1 MNAIEVRSVTKAY
14 RMGVGRARVREML
27 PWPFDATLARLF
39 PKWWWKNTFTALDD
53 VTIAAPRGSALGL
66 IGPNGAGKTTLLR
79 VISGVTA
86 PTSGSV
92 AVSGRV
98 AALLDVLVGFHP
110 ELTGRENILL
120 VGSMSGFGR
129 REMEGRTDQIIEF
142 AEVGDFADTPVKRFS
157 AGMLSRLGFAIM
169 VSLGPDVLLIDEI
182 LSVGDAS
189 YQRKCIAWLD
199 DYRSAGGTLV
209 VVSHNQ
215 TLMRHMTD
223 RVVWLERGRVVA
235 DGDPPDVLGKY
246 AQASEHREAEGPAR
260 LRSAARMMR
269 SRGLRRW
276 GTGGARLESVAV
288 DGPSGD
294 VRGVMVTMRYI
305 ADSVHEAAF
314 CVGFADEWGSE
325 IGAAASSVLP
335 LAHDQG
341 HVQCLIEPLPLW
353 SGVYFPVAAIVA
365 RDGSILDRWQ
375 LDRPIAIDR
384 DGDGTIAEAFGPVEI
399 GAEWLPHD
407 PGAEA

>member
-27 PWPFDATLARLF
+27 PWPFDATIARLF
-39 PKWWWKNTFTALDD
+39 PTWWWRNTFTALDD
-53 VTIAAPRGSALGL
+53 VTISAPRGSAIGL
-66 IGPNGAGKTTLLR
+66 IGPNGAGKTTLLK
-79 VISGVTA
+79 VISGVTS

-120 VGSMSGFGR
+120 VGSMSGFR
-129 REMEGRTDQIIEF
+129 KREMESRTDQILEF
-142 AEVGDFADTPVKRFS
+142 AEIADFADTPVKRYS

-169 VSLGPDVLLIDEI
+169 VSLEPDVLLIDEI

-189 YQRKCIAWLD
+189 YQRKCISWLD
-199 DYRSAGGTLV
+199 DYRSAGGTLL

-215 TLMRHMTD
+215 TLMRHMTA
-223 RVVWLERGRVVA
+223 RVVWLDRGRVVA
-235 DGDPPDVLGKY
+235 DGDPADVLGRY
-246 AQASEHREAEGPAR
+246 AQASEYREAPGPAR
-260 LRSAARMMR
+260 LGSAANIMR

-276 GTGGARLESVAV
+276 GSGGARLESVAV
-288 DGPSGD
+288 SGPSD
-294 VRGVMVTMRYI
+294 VASRVTVTMRYI

-314 CVGFADEWGSE
+314 CVGFADEWGNE
-325 IGAAASSVLP
+325 IGAAASPVLP
-335 LAHDQG
+335 LAHDNG
-341 HVQCLIEPLPLW
+341 HMQCLIDPLPLW

-399 GAEWLPHD
+399 GAEWFPHD
-407 PGAEA
+407 LQAGA